1 MQTSA
6 TVEVW
11 RSGNGVGLINEVTP
25 LNPITM
31 GWVTVRQTNVLFT
44 ALYVIY
50 HRIYTVKMYLSL
62 FPRLIRTMHKI
73 HEFDAN
79 VFNMT
84 SIISTD
90 KPTNQSKTNK
100 TTSLLVKMLTHQY
113 PFGPVVVGLDL
124 LAKFQHPDGQCCI
137 FNISTFNI
145 TAH

>member
-1 MQTSA
+1 MSF
-6 TVEVW
+6 W